1 MKVGIIQSNY
11 IPWRGYFDF
20 IDDVDLFVV
29 LDDVQYSKGS
39 WRNRN
44 QIKVPNGLSWLTV
57 PVIYQNLAKLIQ
69 ETQIDH
75 SKKWQVSH
83 LNKFTAHYAE
93 APFVEV
99 ALAILQEGLA
109 HADQTISE
117 LNVRLIRHIC
127 TYLEITTP
135 LILSQDLQV
144 SGVKT
149 DRILQILQRVGA
161 TTYLSGPAARAYLD
175 EGLLRSHGIQ
185 LEYKTYQYNPYPQ
198 LHGDFVPTVT
208 ILDLIANVGAAAK
221 NYLKSTVPNE
231 AVG

>member
-1 MKVGIIQSNY
+1 MKVGITQSNY

-44 QIKVPNGLSWLTV
+44 QIKVPGGLSWLTV
-57 PVIYQNLAKLIQ
+57 PVIYQKLTKLIQ

-75 SKKWQVSH
+75 SKKWQLSH
-83 LNKFTAHYAE
+83 LNKFTAHYSE
-93 APFVEV
+93 APFVEI
-99 ALAILQEGLA
+99 ALDILQEGFA
-109 HADQTISE
+109 PTDTSISE
-117 LNVRLIRHIC
+117 LNVRLIRKIC

-144 SGVKT
+144 SGIKT
-149 DRILQILQRVGA
+149 ERILQILQRVEA
-161 TTYLSGPAARAYLD
+161 TTYLSGPAAKAYLNED
-175 EGLLRSHGIQ
+175 LLRSHGIQ
-185 LEYKTYQYNPYPQ
+185 LEYKTYQYDPYPQ
-198 LHGDFVPTVT
+198 LHGDFAPTVT

-221 NYLKSTVPNE
+221 HYIKSTVPNE
-231 AVG
+231 VVS